1 MVYLAI
7 NIVRD
12 QDDYVLPFVKN
23 SGYTFTPLAED
34 PKRDKGNLK
43 SPGAPT
49 NYLIDQEGRIIYSNF
64 MIHGDNERMLELMI
78 DSMLGQQAG

>member
-1 MVYLAI
+1 MI
-7 NIVRD
+7 
-12 QDDYVLPFVKN
+12 PFLKS

-34 PKRDKGNLK
+34 EKRDKGNLP

-49 NYLIDQEGRIIYSNF
+49 NYLIDQDGRIIYSNF

-78 DSMLGQQAG
+78 ESMLQKKTS